1 MWVLLDADNGIMIH
15 QDGLTRVFA
24 AGVRTKGILTKLAN
38 ALCLDWD
45 QNADSSLLCWLAL
58 PCG

>member
-1 MWVLLDADNGIMIH
+1 MWVLLDADYGIMIH

-38 ALCLDWD
+38 ALC
-45 QNADSSLLCWLAL
+45 
-58 PCG
+58 